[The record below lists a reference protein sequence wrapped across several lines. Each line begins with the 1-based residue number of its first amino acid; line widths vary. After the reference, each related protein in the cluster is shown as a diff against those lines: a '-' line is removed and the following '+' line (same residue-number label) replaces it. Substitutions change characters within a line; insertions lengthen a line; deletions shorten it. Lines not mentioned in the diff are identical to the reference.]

1 MSDRKSASAMRSSGP
16 QQPQPA
22 RHSVFGKLFFKES
35 FCAWIFIAPA
45 LTGFI
50 VFYLLPCIR
59 ALYIS
64 LTDWNLLR
72 AAKFIGPAN
81 YSRLWN
87 DPNFW
92 NAMRVTVLYVIYNIP
107 IQTVIGLLLAVLLS
121 QLRRSV
127 AIRSIILAPYLIAN
141 VIAAIIWYWP
151 RKGAGNQPPAA
162 SFRWNLS
169 VHPVSEQS

>member
-1 MSDRKSASAMRSSGP
+1 MLLRKFDNTNYLWPVPKWTGLFPASVRVIVCLQYCPEKTMSDRKSVPALHSSAFERRKPVG
-16 QQPQPA
+16 Q
-22 RHSVFGKLFFKES
+22 SVFGKLFFKES

-45 LTGFI
+45 LLGFT
-50 VFYLLPCIR
+50 VFYLFPCIR

-92 NAMRVTVLYVIYNIP
+92 NAMRVTV
-107 IQTVIGLLLAVLLS
+107 S
-121 QLRRSV
+121 M
-127 AIRSIILAPYLIAN
+127 
-141 VIAAIIWYWP
+141 
-151 RKGAGNQPPAA
+151 
-162 SFRWNLS
+162 
-169 VHPVSEQS
+169 